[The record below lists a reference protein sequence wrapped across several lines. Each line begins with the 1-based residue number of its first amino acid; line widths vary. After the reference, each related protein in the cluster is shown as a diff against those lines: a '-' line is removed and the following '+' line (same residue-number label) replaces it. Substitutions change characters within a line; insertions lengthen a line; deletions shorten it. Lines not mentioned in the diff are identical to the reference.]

1 MSRPIV
7 AAWLALCLIVL
18 TGAPVPAQESS
29 AEEQD
34 ERIPGVEIFE
44 IESFNH
50 SLDPVDYEILPP
62 AGGEH
67 HPVWQNCGF
76 YEEPVIPEHAVHS
89 QEHGAVWITY
99 DPELNSDQLASLE
112 QLARENQYLL
122 VTPFLDLPAPVVASA
137 WGAQLRLDSVVDPG
151 CRSSF
156 ASTPA
161 TDRSVAPPAVAA
173 RTRRSPYRRPL
184 RRALRPPRRPRVRD
198 SSGRFSPRRSC
209 PAPDAARS

>member
-1 MSRPIV
+1 VSRLIA

-18 TGAPVPAQESS
+18 TGAPALGQESS

-44 IESFNH
+44 IESANH
-50 SLDPVDYEILPP
+50 SVDPIDYEMSPP

-67 HPVWQNCGF
+67 HPIWQNCGF

-99 DPELNSDQLASLE
+99 DPELDSDQIAALE
-112 QLARENQYLL
+112 QLATENQYLL

-137 WGAQLRLDSVVDPG
+137 WGAQLRLDRVDDPRLPAFIRQYAGNGPEPG
-151 CRSSF
+151 APCSGGTDETAPRT
-156 ASTPA
+156 AGTPVGTPAATPA
-161 TDRSVAPPAVAA
+161 TN
-173 RTRRSPYRRPL
+173 
-184 RRALRPPRRPRVRD
+184 
-198 SSGRFSPRRSC
+198 
-209 PAPDAARS
+209 